1 MLCFMCGER
10 GVSYTPKIDL
20 EFNSKKYFYAHP
32 NKELS
37 LRSNFPIIGH
47 KMARI
52 KIMDIFYDEKKKL
65 FDYFSSLDCR
75 FSYIM
80 D

>member
-1 MLCFMCGER
+1 MGREEL
-10 GVSYTPKIDL
+10 DL

-47 KMARI
+47 KTAST
-52 KIMDIFYDEKKKL
+52 KIIYIFDDEKKKL